1 MASPAWTEPPSP
13 PPPLPEAGLSL
24 LRLDSPLNRELL
36 MDAIRLLELYTRTER
51 GRGRGR
57 PTIRWRAQ
65 QDRRLDDLADRLEE
79 LR

>member
-13 PPPLPEAGLSL
+13 PPPSPSEDNL

-57 PTIRWRAQ
+57 PTLRWRAQ
-65 QDRRLDDLADRLEE
+65 QNRRLDDLADRLEE